1 VGGASTRLGIL
12 VKRRDFCVAAAAATV
27 LPSARALMAGAA
39 PDSPSA
45 RLDPNRADSA
55 FACVASLMGGGCYS
69 AVCIAPRFVL
79 TAAHVAAKAPDL
91 FLYLNLGRDLS
102 HRYTIKRV
110 ATPPAPAKPDPSHP
124 VGDLALLEIDGRLPE
139 GLPLPPLAGT
149 PAREGLRIELAAYG
163 ASGFG
168 DRGVVTVGSN
178 PMLKRIGANR
188 IDRVWPGNDAGAT
201 PLLYYFGFDAPARG
215 ARSLGNTVE
224 AGLASGDSGS
234 PAFVRENG
242 RLALL
247 GINSFVVRSAA
258 PSATLNGFGTVGGG
272 QVIAAHKA
280 WLHSVLGDG
289 GWAGLA

>member
-1 VGGASTRLGIL
+1 L
-12 VKRRDFCVAAAAATV
+12 VKRRGFAVAVATAV
-27 LPSARALMAGAA
+27 VMPPAFALMAGAA

-45 RLDPNRADSA
+45 RLDANRADSPY
-55 FACVASLMGGGCYS
+55 ACVASLMGGGCYS
-69 AVCIAPRFVL
+69 AVCIASHYVL
-79 TAAHVAAKAPDL
+79 TAGHVAAKAADL

-102 HRYTIKRV
+102 HRFAIKRV
-110 ATPPAPAKPDPSHP
+110 ATPPPAKADPSQP

-139 GLPLPPLAGT
+139 GLPLPPLAST

-163 ASGFG
+163 ASGHG
-168 DRGVVTVGSN
+168 DRGVTVGSN

-188 IDRVWPGNDAGAT
+188 IDRVLRSGDASAT
-201 PLLYYFGFDAPARG
+201 PLLYYFGFDAANARDG
-215 ARSLGNTVE
+215 RSLGNSVE

-247 GINSFVVRSAA
+247 GINSFVIRSGAA
-258 PSATLNGFGTVGGG
+258 SAPANGFGTIGGG
-272 QVIAAHKA
+272 QVLGAHKA

-289 GWAGLA
+289 VWAGLA